1 MNAVLLNFIFTTVTR
16 NIKSITV
23 PNKNMKQHYCFQHVS
38 WAVNQYI
45 IMISEDHV
53 TLKTGGMMLKIQL
66 YNFFVYNQIVC
77 SLGEEKRLL
86 IKTFKHIN
94 VPKLLNDGVFE
105 FVLKHDLDGASWFS
119 TGFVDSSFSSIL
131 YSLLADQ
138 VLCISHNR
146 LQYRSELWHI
156 SLLWWAV
163 CLLKD
168 GLYVGSKWNFYH
180 TCINGRWIEEMYWP

>member
-23 PNKNMKQHYCFQHVS
+23 PNKNMKQHNCFQHVS

-77 SLGEEKRLL
+77 ILGEEKRLL
-86 IKTFKHIN
+86 SKTLNTLMIPNSWTTVFLN
-94 VPKLLNDGVFE
+94 LFWNMTWTGLLGSQQA
-105 FVLKHDLDGASWFS
+105 LWIHPSALFS
-119 TGFVDSSFSSIL
+119 
-131 YSLLADQ
+131 SLLADQ

-146 LQYRSELWHI
+146 LQYRSELLHI

-168 GLYVGSKWNFYH
+168 GLYAGSKWNFYH